1 VAPTDC
7 PARRMGGGRADAC
20 DVPGATAEQPP
31 AAAVPS
37 PRLRRGGHRTP
48 APAYGQSPDHEPSPA
63 GREGG
68 TASRRVNRGATR
80 SEYFDPGLRDPDHCR
95 HFPGSFG
102 RPVDMAGR
110 ARRRWRT
117 TGAPVQDRRRGRRH
131 DPVVR
136 AAAICPG
143 ADADPPA
150 GLVGSG
156 LGHPDVR
163 QTAAARGRLVV
174 LSGSGRAFRPYCP
187 LGNVRGESSWR
198 QVRLCRRLRRAERR
212 VGTARV

>member
-1 VAPTDC
+1 LPGTSH
-7 PARRMGGGRADAC
+7 GGGRADAC
-20 DVPGATAEQPP
+20 DVPGTTTEQPP
-31 AAAVPS
+31 AAAVPT
-37 PRLRRGGHRTP
+37 PRRRRGSHRTS
-48 APAYGQSPDHEPSPA
+48 APVNSQSPDHEPSPA

-68 TASRRVNRGATR
+68 ASRRANRGDTR
-80 SEYFDPGLRDPDHCR
+80 SEHFAPGLSDPDHCR

-174 LSGSGRAFRPYCP
+174 LCGSGRAFRPYCP

-212 VGTARV
+212 VVTARV